1 MASSCRTGFKDT
13 SLAFFLA
20 FFDGSLKI
28 SPLELNVGRVYL
40 VSYCLEIVSMKIL
53 LTIIKHHTCLAH
65 STLPTNLGRAVKPQ
79 LILGREI
86 GYLLPLQNAMLQG
99 KQRLQGGT
107 KKEEGQGS
115 DFNFNFD

>member
-1 MASSCRTGFKDT
+1 
-13 SLAFFLA
+13 
-20 FFDGSLKI
+20 
-28 SPLELNVGRVYL
+28 
-40 VSYCLEIVSMKIL
+40 
-53 LTIIKHHTCLAH
+53 
-65 STLPTNLGRAVKPQ
+65 VKPQ